1 MTTITEH
8 APAQVCVR
16 GWINHP
22 LRAGRGDPGTWWT
35 LTSQISRMTTTAKET
50 TSHSR
55 PDRHRLSRPDHRGTG
70 GRGSAKARPRDLIIE
85 PDAIAA
91 IVRDKEGK
99 YHVHTSHHPVGTGA
113 TWGMFWGL
121 LFGVLFFVPVFG
133 LAIGA
138 GLGALMGKIT
148 KSGIDKAFQ
157 DQVRDMLKPGTSAL
171 FLMVEKVTPDKAVEA
186 LSKYGGTVLKTSLSK
201 DADKELQDSLHGG
214 GSEATAS

>member
-1 MTTITEH
+1 MADLIAIGYPDE
-8 APAQVCVR
+8 
-16 GWINHP
+16 
-22 LRAGRGDPGTWWT
+22 
-35 LTSQISRMTTTAKET
+35 TTAEQAAEEAQ
-50 TSHSR
+50 
-55 PDRHRLSRPDHRGTG
+55 RL
-70 GRGSAKARPRDLIIE
+70 ARDLIIE

-186 LSKYGGTVLKTSLSK
+186 LSKFGGTVLKTSLSK
-201 DADKELQDSLHGG
+201 DAEKELQDSLHGG
-214 GSEATAS
+214 GSEPTA